1 MNLLLDT
8 NVLSEVQRAMPAP
21 KVLAWL
27 DAVDE
32 DRVFISVGSI
42 AELRRGIA
50 LMDDGRR
57 RAALSAWL
65 ANDLPARFAERI
77 LPIDPAIAEHWGD
90 LMAQSRRSGVALSV
104 MERLLGGRR
113 GRPDPMGATATT
125 LARDSASALVMHR
138 LQAIDRGRD
147 AFHPRLQLQRQE
159 LRIVP

>member
-1 MNLLLDT
+1 
-8 NVLSEVQRAMPAP
+8 MPDP

-65 ANDLPARFAERI
+65 TNDLPARFATRI
-77 LPIDPAIAEHWGD
+77 LPIDPPIAERWGD

-104 MERLLGGRR
+104 MDGFFAATALAKDLTLITRDVRDFASFGVPLLSPWD
-113 GRPDPMGATATT
+113 GRP
-125 LARDSASALVMHR
+125 
-138 LQAIDRGRD
+138 
-147 AFHPRLQLQRQE
+147 E
-159 LRIVP
+159 